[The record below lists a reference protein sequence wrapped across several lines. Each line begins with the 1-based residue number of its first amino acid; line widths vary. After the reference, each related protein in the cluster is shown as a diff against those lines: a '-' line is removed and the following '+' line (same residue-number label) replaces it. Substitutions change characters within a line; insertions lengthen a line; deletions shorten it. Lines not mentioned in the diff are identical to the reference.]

1 MSVRRISWTGLCNKS
16 EVFSVLQ
23 RIERAKRDFDP
34 LFGIPADIEINYLH
48 ELLNG
53 CSLSVPRMEQCGLQS
68 PKEAFAGR
76 IIWRAAFVR
85 H

>member
-1 MSVRRISWTGLCNKS
+1 MGVRRISWTGLHFKS
-16 EVFSVLQ
+16 EAFPVLQ

-34 LFGIPADIEINYLH
+34 LFGIPEDIKINYLH

-53 CSLSVPRMEQCGLQS
+53 CSLPVPRMEQCGLQS